1 MLGPKIGLILPPTLT
16 LMDDFEPAWRGRGCR
31 VLSGWVKRFPV
42 EIMKRMGLD
51 KLLLDSAIHTL
62 SLLPNPPLPHVLS
75 LALDLVS
82 MTTKGEKRAARLSE
96 IVDKSL
102 VKGWTYAPP
111 GIEGRPVLVNLAHQ
125 LELLCEILGT
135 GIVRWLKVS
144 PTPPQITLRLITS

>member
-1 MLGPKIGLILPPTLT
+1 
-16 LMDDFEPAWRGRGCR
+16 MDDFEPAWRGRGCR

-42 EIMKRMGLD
+42 EIVKRMGLD
-51 KLLLDSAIHTL
+51 KLLLDSTIHTL
-62 SLLPNPPLPHVLS
+62 SLHPNPPLPHVLP

-82 MTTKGEKRAARLSE
+82 MTTEGEKQADRLSE

-125 LELLCEILGT
+125 LELLSEVIGT
-135 GIVRWLKVS
+135 GIVRWLKVRLG
-144 PTPPQITLRLITS
+144 PFHIMLGLITS